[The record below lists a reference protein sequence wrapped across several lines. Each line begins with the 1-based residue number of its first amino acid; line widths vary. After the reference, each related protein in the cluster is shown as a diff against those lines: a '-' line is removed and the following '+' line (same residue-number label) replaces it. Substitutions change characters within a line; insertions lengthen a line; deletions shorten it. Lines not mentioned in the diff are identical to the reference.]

1 MPNCPLIFIYIYIAF
16 VGNFAR
22 KRQGETDIKR
32 GQEGEI
38 SQHRSKSNKFR
49 RGAK

>member
-1 MPNCPLIFIYIYIAF
+1 MPNCPLIFIYFYIAF

-22 KRQGETDIKR
+22 NRQREMDIKR

-38 SQHRSKSNKFR
+38 SQRRSKSNKF
-49 RGAK
+49 